1 MTYQPDM
8 WRDPSLPFP
17 LSFLASLAD
26 TSPRQLRV
34 STTVRAS
41 WLTSNLATGGW
52 LQSAGVE
59 QASSQRTER
68 AHPCSPLNHLLNL
81 LSDTSPLIT
90 PNDVGGKAIR
100 LFARKKKSSCR
111 RRNNVDKKKFFL
123 KILKT
128 FYEKCWEDCMNS
140 LWVIFLQ
147 NTRKAPGIMS
157 QIFLHWVL
165 TPNPLSTS
173 FDLKGSPK

>member
-52 LQSAGVE
+52 FQSAGVE

-68 AHPCSPLNHLLNL
+68 AHPCSPLSHLLNL
-81 LSDTSPLIT
+81 LSDTSPLIK
-90 PNDVGGKAIR
+90 PNDVEGKAIR

-111 RRNNVDKKKFFL
+111 RRNNVDKKIIFF
-123 KILKT
+123 
-128 FYEKCWEDCMNS
+128 EDLENV
-140 LWVIFLQ
+140 LWKVLGGLHEFLM
-147 NTRKAPGIMS
+147 GY
-157 QIFLHWVL
+157 
-165 TPNPLSTS
+165 LSAEYQKGARNHVS
-173 FDLKGSPK
+173 DLPALSVDP